1 MTEKFQIISPDGFT
15 IERDQI
21 SYDKADVEP
30 AFNKWKC
37 RFESQGYYSSVK
49 YGRIDLSEL
58 INYCVIAKV

>member
-21 SYDKADVEP
+21 SYNKKDVEP
-30 AFNKWKC
+30 AFNKWKS
-37 RFESQGYYSSVK
+37 RFEFQGYYSSVK

-58 INYCVIAKV
+58 IDYCIIEKV